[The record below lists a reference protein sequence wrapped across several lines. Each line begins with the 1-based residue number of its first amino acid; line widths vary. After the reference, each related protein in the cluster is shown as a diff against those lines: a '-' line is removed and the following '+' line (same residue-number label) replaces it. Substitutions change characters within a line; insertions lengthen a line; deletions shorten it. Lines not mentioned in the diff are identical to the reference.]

1 MPPKRKSKKP
11 CTTGPP
17 NSLLFLDNSMDPFM
31 SQLSQMS
38 TITPNEIAPPPFD
51 ILLSNHFFRPMF
63 DVLCDRKNENAL
75 QPQEFTHF
83 VEEIDKVDMMLEK
96 YFHLAEQG
104 GPCDAEDGASHSDI
118 EEDYK
123 MQMNQLRSAFEETRA
138 DMKKDCEAM
147 KQKVC
152 EVLEVQKSFR
162 PISDEDKHKSM
173 DLVERRFQKAEY
185 QMKQVVCNQALVLS
199 NSCLDARRKRRNFS
213 KEATAVLQEFFNTHA
228 DHPYPTDE
236 EKAELAKKCNITVQQ
251 VSNWFGNRRIRQ
263 KKLPQFRQYVTMLP
277 AHQYLSDVP
286 TTSSLHPLTG
296 GIEIDSHLM
305 PTTHLPSLNDQ
316 TYPSY
321 LFDNVSDPT
330 NSQLSGVYGSSMAN
344 LYHQ

>member
-63 DVLCDRKNENAL
+63 DVLCDRENENAL

-83 VEEIDKVDMMLEK
+83 VEEIDKVDMML
-96 YFHLAEQG
+96 
-104 GPCDAEDGASHSDI
+104 
-118 EEDYK
+118 
-123 MQMNQLRSAFEETRA
+123 ETRA

-286 TTSSLHPLTG
+286 TTSSLHPLSG